1 LKNKGSY
8 DVSVSVEA
16 EDLLPGIG
24 DQEHRGYFLIK
35 NTAVIF
41 VGAPCRREAFD
52 LPAVGADLIRDVL
65 KSTPQ

>member
-1 LKNKGSY
+1 M
-8 DVSVSVEA
+8 
-16 EDLLPGIG
+16 
-24 DQEHRGYFLIK
+24 IK